1 MQSIIPG
8 QISFIPVIVLII
20 AIAAIILI
28 LLFMKAYQVKHASRK
43 KDRPEV
49 WNTGAMKDIVPP
61 FPDIT
66 EIKRDEIPEKE
77 QPTVDIQL
85 IDLGDITKNLR
96 ALVSKYHL
104 DALTLSTTDGL
115 MIASTSE
122 TGQDDAAHFGHVLR
136 PGETPSLPDIRL
148 FFLSHK
154 GSSVVGIIRSGRQVT
169 DTGLESIRNDTEK
182 IMNWW
187 L

>member
-1 MQSIIPG
+1 
-8 QISFIPVIVLII
+8 
-20 AIAAIILI
+20 
-28 LLFMKAYQVKHASRK
+28 
-43 KDRPEV
+43 
-49 WNTGAMKDIVPP
+49 
-61 FPDIT
+61 
-66 EIKRDEIPEKE
+66 
-77 QPTVDIQL
+77 
-85 IDLGDITKNLR
+85 
-96 ALVSKYHL
+96 
-104 DALTLSTTDGL
+104 